1 MTHLGAH
8 KSEHW
13 TVCQVLSTRA
23 HLIRADI
30 ERAGKGVF
38 CPTYASVRYVD
49 GKRSATERQLL
60 PGYLFVCTDGPQD
73 FYDGYGVKIARAIGR
88 VGEDEF
94 NRLSVGHATGLW
106 NEVAS
111 GEPAE
116 RRPYSVRRPR
126 PRPGKRALMKQNG
139 KAA

>member
-1 MTHLGAH
+1 MNGQ
-8 KSEHW
+8 HW

-30 ERAGKGVF
+30 ERSGKGVF

-73 FYDGYGVKIARAIGR
+73 GGVQHFYDGYGVKIARTIGR
-88 VGEDEF
+88 VGGDEF
-94 NRLSVGHATGLW
+94 ARLSVGHATGLW

-111 GEPAE
+111 PAVAE
-116 RRPYSVRRPR
+116 RRRTRRRR
-126 PRPGKRALMKQNG
+126 PRPGKRWRGQAG
-139 KAA
+139 RAA